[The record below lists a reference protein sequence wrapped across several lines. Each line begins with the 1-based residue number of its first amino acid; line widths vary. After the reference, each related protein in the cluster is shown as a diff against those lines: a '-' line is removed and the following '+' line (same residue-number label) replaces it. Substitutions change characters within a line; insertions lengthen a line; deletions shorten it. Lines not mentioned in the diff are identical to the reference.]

1 MEEILKYRQQLEEL
15 IDAGREIEIL
25 TLISRFHHDDIAHLI
40 DALEEEKKAKLF
52 RILNIE
58 TASEVLV
65 EIDDISRE
73 LILDD
78 IPRER
83 LTQIVDDM
91 PSDDAADIIGD
102 LPIDQAQEI
111 LSHIDEEKSRDVQKL
126 LRYPEDTAG
135 GIMQTELISI
145 GQLCT
150 VKDAIEKIRSRSDDV
165 EDIHNVFVT
174 DDDIHLVGILPLRKL
189 ILAKD
194 NTPIQIIMDSAE
206 FYVTAE
212 VDQEEVAKIFKKY
225 DIVSLPVVSQDM
237 TLLGRVVIDDIIDVI
252 EEETSEDILMMA
264 GVTKEED
271 IVYSGHILTISRK
284 RLPWLV
290 INLFGTILTGYF
302 LWLFEATLKELLALV
317 TFVPVVT
324 AMSGNVG
331 IQSSSIVIRGLATGR
346 IDLLDLRRTV
356 IKESCIGILIGLCCG
371 LIGGIVAFLWH
382 HGLVLGFVIGISLV
396 ITITFAATLGIL
408 VPVFF
413 KKVHIDPAVASG
425 PLVTTTND
433 IMAILIYFG
442 LASMFLKLML
452 K

>member
-1 MEEILKYRQQLEEL
+1 
-15 IDAGREIEIL
+15 
-25 TLISRFHHDDIAHLI
+25 
-40 DALEEEKKAKLF
+40 
-52 RILNIE
+52 
-58 TASEVLV
+58 
-65 EIDDISRE
+65 
-73 LILDD
+73 
-78 IPRER
+78 
-83 LTQIVDDM
+83 
-91 PSDDAADIIGD
+91 
-102 LPIDQAQEI
+102 
-111 LSHIDEEKSRDVQKL
+111 
-126 LRYPEDTAG
+126 
-135 GIMQTELISI
+135 
-145 GQLCT
+145 
-150 VKDAIEKIRSRSDDV
+150 
-165 EDIHNVFVT
+165 
-174 DDDIHLVGILPLRKL
+174 LRKL

-237 TLLGRVVIDDIIDVI
+237 TLLGRVVIDDVIDVI

-356 IKESCIGILIGLCCG
+356 IKECCIGILIGLCCG